1 MKKCLFYFLLV
12 LSLASISLVGCS
24 KKQGA
29 AKEAAKDPLEI
40 IITPIIQGQI
50 KIAKA
55 DKAEISEAVNVP
67 GRIEVQQNRLAK
79 IGSPV
84 TGRVSDI
91 QVSLGQIVKSG
102 QILAKV
108 NSVELTQTQLI
119 FIKAKQQIGLKTKAV
134 VRAKL
139 LFEADVISKAEMQ
152 RIEAELDSVTAEFD
166 ATEDQLEILGMTKA
180 AIQKLSN
187 SSTVNSYSDVT
198 SRIAGIV
205 ISKHVNIGQV
215 VQPAD
220 ELFSVADLN
229 HLWAVAEVPE
239 QQAAFIQKDQEV
251 TIDIPALDDK
261 RVKGKIIFVG
271 DIVNP
276 ETRTVLIRTEI
287 DNSNQMLKPDM
298 LITVTVQSKKVSKLA
313 VSLAAVV
320 RENDRS
326 YVFAQ
331 TGPNKFRLREI
342 EVGSRD
348 GNMISILS
356 GITIGETIVVD
367 GAFHLNNERKKKE
380 LE

>member
-24 KKQGA
+24 KKQEA

-220 ELFSVADLN
+220 ELFL
-229 HLWAVAEVPE
+229 
-239 QQAAFIQKDQEV
+239 
-251 TIDIPALDDK
+251 
-261 RVKGKIIFVG
+261 
-271 DIVNP
+271 
-276 ETRTVLIRTEI
+276 
-287 DNSNQMLKPDM
+287 
-298 LITVTVQSKKVSKLA
+298 
-313 VSLAAVV
+313 
-320 RENDRS
+320 
-326 YVFAQ
+326 
-331 TGPNKFRLREI
+331 
-342 EVGSRD
+342 
-348 GNMISILS
+348 
-356 GITIGETIVVD
+356 
-367 GAFHLNNERKKKE
+367 
-380 LE
+380 

>member
-1 MKKCLFYFLLV
+1 MKKYLFYFLLV
-12 LSLASISLVGCS
+12 LSLGSSGLLGCS
-24 KKQGA
+24 KKQEA
-29 AKEAAKDPLEI
+29 AKETPKDPLEI
-40 IITPIIQGQI
+40 IITPIIQSQI
-50 KIAKA
+50 KIDTA

-91 QVSLGQIVKSG
+91 YVSLGQVVKSG

-108 NSVELTQTQLI
+108 NSVELTQTQLTY
-119 FIKAKQQIGLKTKAV
+119 IKAKQQIGLKTKAV
-134 VRAKL
+134 ERAKL

-152 RIEAELDSVTAEFD
+152 RIEAELDSVKAEFD
-166 ATEDQLEILGMTKA
+166 ATEDQLEILGMTKS
-180 AIQKLSN
+180 AIQKLSS

-215 VQPAD
+215 VQPSD
-220 ELFSVADLN
+220 ELFSVADLS

-239 QQAAFIQKDQEV
+239 QQVAFIQKDQEV

-313 VSLAAVV
+313 VSTAAVV

-348 GNMISILS
+348 GNMVSILS

>member
-1 MKKCLFYFLLV
+1 MKKCLFYFLLI
-12 LSLASISLVGCS
+12 LSLATTGLSGCS
-24 KKQGA
+24 KKQEV
-29 AKEAAKDPLEI
+29 AKEEKKDPLEI
-40 IITPIIQGQI
+40 LITPIIQSQI
-50 KIAKA
+50 KIVKA

-67 GRIEVQQNRLAK
+67 GRIEVQQSRLTK

-108 NSVELTQTQLI
+108 NSIELTQTQLTY
-119 FIKAKQQIGLKTKAV
+119 IKAKQQINLKTKAV
-134 VRAKL
+134 ERAKL

-152 RIEAELDSVTAEFD
+152 RIEAELESVKAEFD
-166 ATEDQLEILGMTKA
+166 ATGDQLEILGMTKD
-180 AIQKLSN
+180 AIQKLL
-187 SSTVNSYSDVT
+187 SSSAVNSYSDVL

-205 ISKHVNIGQV
+205 IMKNVNIGEI
-215 VQPAD
+215 VQPSD
-220 ELFSVADLN
+220 ELFSVADLS

-239 QQAAFIQKDQEV
+239 QQVAFIQKDQEV

-261 RVKGKIIFVG
+261 RVKGKIIYVG

-276 ETRTVLIRTEI
+276 ETRTVLVRTDI
-287 DNSNQMLKPDM
+287 DNLSQMLKPDM
-298 LITVTVQSKKVSKLA
+298 LITVTIQSKKVLKLA
-313 VSLAAVV
+313 IPTTAVV
-320 RENDRS
+320 RENDRT

-342 EVGSRD
+342 EIGSRD
-348 GNMISILS
+348 GNMISVLS
-356 GITIGETIVVD
+356 GITTGEMIVSD

>member
-24 KKQGA
+24 KKQEA

-261 RVKGKIIFVG
+261 RVKGKIIYVG

-348 GNMISILS
+348 GNMVSILS

>member
-24 KKQGA
+24 KKQEA

-261 RVKGKIIFVG
+261 RVKGKIIYVG

-298 LITVTVQSKKVSKLA
+298 LITVTVQSKKISKLA
-313 VSLAAVV
+313 VPSSAVV

-342 EVGSRD
+342 EIGSRD
-348 GNMISILS
+348 GNMVSVLS

>member
-24 KKQGA
+24 KKQEA

-251 TIDIPALDDK
+251 AIDIPALDDK
-261 RVKGKIIFVG
+261 RVKGKIIYVG

-313 VSLAAVV
+313 VSTAAVV

-348 GNMISILS
+348 GNMVSILS

>member
-1 MKKCLFYFLLV
+1 MF
-12 LSLASISLVGCS
+12 
-24 KKQGA
+24 KKQEA

-220 ELFSVADLN
+220 ELFL
-229 HLWAVAEVPE
+229 
-239 QQAAFIQKDQEV
+239 
-251 TIDIPALDDK
+251 
-261 RVKGKIIFVG
+261 
-271 DIVNP
+271 
-276 ETRTVLIRTEI
+276 
-287 DNSNQMLKPDM
+287 
-298 LITVTVQSKKVSKLA
+298 
-313 VSLAAVV
+313 
-320 RENDRS
+320 
-326 YVFAQ
+326 
-331 TGPNKFRLREI
+331 
-342 EVGSRD
+342 
-348 GNMISILS
+348 
-356 GITIGETIVVD
+356 
-367 GAFHLNNERKKKE
+367 
-380 LE
+380 

>member
-24 KKQGA
+24 KKQEA
-29 AKEAAKDPLEI
+29 AKETPKDPLEI
-40 IITPIIQGQI
+40 IITPIIQSQI
-50 KIAKA
+50 KIDKA

-91 QVSLGQIVKSG
+91 YVSLGQVVKSG

-108 NSVELTQTQLI
+108 NSVELTQTQLTY
-119 FIKAKQQIGLKTKAV
+119 IKAKQQIGLKTKAV
-134 VRAKL
+134 ERAKL

-152 RIEAELDSVTAEFD
+152 RIGAELDSVKAEFD
-166 ATEDQLEILGMTKA
+166 ATEDQLEILGMTKS
-180 AIQKLSN
+180 AIQKLSS

-215 VQPAD
+215 VQPSD
-220 ELFSVADLN
+220 ELFSVADLS

-239 QQAAFIQKDQEV
+239 QQVAFIQKDQEV

-261 RVKGKIIFVG
+261 RAKGKIIFVG

-313 VSLAAVV
+313 VSTAAVV

-348 GNMISILS
+348 GNMVSILS

>member
-1 MKKCLFYFLLV
+1 MKKCLFYSLLILFLTLTG
-12 LSLASISLVGCS
+12 LVGCS
-24 KKQGA
+24 KKQEA
-29 AKEAAKDPLEI
+29 AKETPKDPLEI
-40 IITPIIQGQI
+40 IITPIIQSQI
-50 KIAKA
+50 KIDKA
-55 DKAEISEAVNVP
+55 DKAEISEAVNVA
-67 GRIEVQQNRLAK
+67 GRIEVQQSRLAK

-91 QVSLGQIVKSG
+91 HVSLGQVVKPG

-108 NSVELTQTQLI
+108 NSVELTQTQLTY
-119 FIKAKQQIGLKTKAV
+119 IKAKQQIGLKTKAV
-134 VRAKL
+134 ERAKL

-152 RIEAELDSVTAEFD
+152 RIEAELESVKAEFD
-166 ATEDQLEILGMTKA
+166 ATEDQLEILGMTKS
-180 AIQKLSN
+180 AIEKLSN

-205 ISKHVNIGQV
+205 ITKHVNIGQV
-215 VQPAD
+215 VQPSD
-220 ELFSVADLN
+220 ELFSVADLS

-239 QQAAFIQKDQEV
+239 QQVAFIQKDQEV

-261 RVKGKIIFVG
+261 RVKGKIIYVG

-276 ETRTVLIRTEI
+276 ETRTVLVRTDI
-287 DNSNQMLKPDM
+287 DNANQMLKPDM
-298 LITVTVQSKKVSKLA
+298 LITVTVQSKKISKLA
-313 VSLAAVV
+313 VPTTAVV

-342 EVGSRD
+342 EIGSRD
-348 GNMISILS
+348 GNMVSILS
-356 GITIGETIVVD
+356 GITIGETIVID

>member
-24 KKQGA
+24 KKQEA

-261 RVKGKIIFVG
+261 RVKGKIIYVG

>member
-1 MKKCLFYFLLV
+1 MKKYLFYSLLILFLALTG
-12 LSLASISLVGCS
+12 LVGCS
-24 KKQGA
+24 KKQEA
-29 AKEAAKDPLEI
+29 AKETPKDPLEI
-40 IITPIIQGQI
+40 IITPIIQSQI
-50 KIAKA
+50 KIDKA
-55 DKAEISEAVNVP
+55 DKAEISEAVNVA
-67 GRIEVQQNRLAK
+67 GRIEVQQSRLAK

-91 QVSLGQIVKSG
+91 HVSLGQVVKPG

-108 NSVELTQTQLI
+108 NSVELTQTQLTY
-119 FIKAKQQIGLKTKAV
+119 IKAKQQIGLKTKAV
-134 VRAKL
+134 ERAKL

-152 RIEAELDSVTAEFD
+152 RIEAELESVKAEFD
-166 ATEDQLEILGMTKA
+166 ATEDQLEILGMTKS

-198 SRIAGIV
+198 SRIAGVV
-205 ISKHVNIGQV
+205 ITKHVNIGQV
-215 VQPAD
+215 VQPSD
-220 ELFSVADLN
+220 ELFSVADLS

-239 QQAAFIQKDQEV
+239 QQVAFIQKDQEV

-261 RVKGKIIFVG
+261 RVKGKIIYVG

-276 ETRTVLIRTEI
+276 ETRTVLVRTDI
-287 DNSNQMLKPDM
+287 DNANQMLKPDM
-298 LITVTVQSKKVSKLA
+298 LITVTVQSKKISKLA
-313 VSLAAVV
+313 VPTTAVV

-342 EVGSRD
+342 EIGSRD
-348 GNMISILS
+348 GNMVSILS
-356 GITIGETIVVD
+356 GITIGETIVID

>member
-24 KKQGA
+24 KKQEA

-40 IITPIIQGQI
+40 MITPIIQGQI

-261 RVKGKIIFVG
+261 RVKGKIIYVG

-348 GNMISILS
+348 GNMVSILS
-356 GITIGETIVVD
+356 GIAIGETIVVD

>member
-1 MKKCLFYFLLV
+1 MKKYLFYFLLV
-12 LSLASISLVGCS
+12 LSLASSSLLGCS
-24 KKQGA
+24 KKQEA
-29 AKEAAKDPLEI
+29 AKEAPKDPLEI
-40 IITPIIQGQI
+40 IITPIIQSQI
-50 KIAKA
+50 KIDKA

-91 QVSLGQIVKSG
+91 YVSLGQVVKSG

-108 NSVELTQTQLI
+108 NSVELTQTQLTY
-119 FIKAKQQIGLKTKAV
+119 IKAKQQIGLKTKAV
-134 VRAKL
+134 ERAKL

-152 RIEAELDSVTAEFD
+152 RIEAELDSVKAEFD
-166 ATEDQLEILGMTKA
+166 ATEDQLEILGMTKS
-180 AIQKLSN
+180 AIQKLSS

-215 VQPAD
+215 VQPSD
-220 ELFSVADLN
+220 ELFSVADLS
-229 HLWAVAEVPE
+229 HLWGVAEVPE
-239 QQAAFIQKDQEV
+239 QQVAFIQKDQEV

-313 VSLAAVV
+313 VSTAAVV

-348 GNMISILS
+348 GNMVSILS

>member
-1 MKKCLFYFLLV
+1 MKKYLFYFLLV
-12 LSLASISLVGCS
+12 LSLASSGLLGCS
-24 KKQGA
+24 KKQEA
-29 AKEAAKDPLEI
+29 AKETPKDPLEI
-40 IITPIIQGQI
+40 IITPIIQSQI
-50 KIAKA
+50 KIDKA

-91 QVSLGQIVKSG
+91 YVSLGQVVKSG

-108 NSVELTQTQLI
+108 NSVELTQTQLTY
-119 FIKAKQQIGLKTKAV
+119 IKAKQQIGLKTKAV
-134 VRAKL
+134 ERAKL

-152 RIEAELDSVTAEFD
+152 RIEAELDSVKAEFD
-166 ATEDQLEILGMTKA
+166 ATEDQLEILGMTKS
-180 AIQKLSN
+180 AIQKLSS

-198 SRIAGIV
+198 CRIAGIV

-215 VQPAD
+215 VQPSD
-220 ELFSVADLN
+220 ELFSVADLS

-239 QQAAFIQKDQEV
+239 QQVAFIQKDQEV

-261 RVKGKIIFVG
+261 RAKGKIIFVG

-313 VSLAAVV
+313 VSTAAVV

-348 GNMISILS
+348 GNMVSILS

>member
-1 MKKCLFYFLLV
+1 MKKYLFYFLLV
-12 LSLASISLVGCS
+12 LSLASSGLLGCS
-24 KKQGA
+24 KKQEA
-29 AKEAAKDPLEI
+29 AKETPKDPLEI
-40 IITPIIQGQI
+40 IITPIIQSQI
-50 KIAKA
+50 KIDKA

-91 QVSLGQIVKSG
+91 YVSLGQVVKSG

-108 NSVELTQTQLI
+108 NSVELTQTQLTY
-119 FIKAKQQIGLKTKAV
+119 IKAKQQIGLKTKAV
-134 VRAKL
+134 ERAKL

-152 RIEAELDSVTAEFD
+152 RIEAELDSVKAEFD
-166 ATEDQLEILGMTKA
+166 ATEDQLEILGMTKST
-180 AIQKLSN
+180 IQKLSS

-215 VQPAD
+215 VQPSD
-220 ELFSVADLN
+220 ELFSVADLS

-239 QQAAFIQKDQEV
+239 QQVAFIQKDQEV

-313 VSLAAVV
+313 VSTAAVV

-348 GNMISILS
+348 GNMVSILS

>member
-1 MKKCLFYFLLV
+1 MKKYLFYSLLILFLTLMG
-12 LSLASISLVGCS
+12 LVGCS
-24 KKQGA
+24 KKQEA
-29 AKEAAKDPLEI
+29 AKETPKDPLEI
-40 IITPIIQGQI
+40 IITPIIQSQI
-50 KIAKA
+50 KIDKA
-55 DKAEISEAVNVP
+55 DKAEISEAVNVA
-67 GRIEVQQNRLAK
+67 GRIEVQQSRLAK

-91 QVSLGQIVKSG
+91 HVSLGQVVKPG

-108 NSVELTQTQLI
+108 NSVELTQTQLTY
-119 FIKAKQQIGLKTKAV
+119 IKAKQQIGLKTKAV
-134 VRAKL
+134 ERAKL

-152 RIEAELDSVTAEFD
+152 RIEAELESVKAEFD
-166 ATEDQLEILGMTKA
+166 ATEDQLEILGMTKS

-198 SRIAGIV
+198 SRIAGVV
-205 ISKHVNIGQV
+205 ITKHVNIGQV
-215 VQPAD
+215 VQPSD
-220 ELFSVADLN
+220 ELFSVADLS

-239 QQAAFIQKDQEV
+239 QQVAFIQKDQEV

-261 RVKGKIIFVG
+261 RVKGKIIYVG

-276 ETRTVLIRTEI
+276 ETRTVLVRTDI
-287 DNSNQMLKPDM
+287 DNANQMLKPDM
-298 LITVTVQSKKVSKLA
+298 LITVTVQSKKISKLA
-313 VSLAAVV
+313 VPTTAVV

-342 EVGSRD
+342 EIGSRD
-348 GNMISILS
+348 GNMVSILS
-356 GITIGETIVVD
+356 GITIGETIVID

>member
-1 MKKCLFYFLLV
+1 MKKYLFYFLLV
-12 LSLASISLVGCS
+12 LSLASSGLLGCS
-24 KKQGA
+24 KKQEA
-29 AKEAAKDPLEI
+29 AKETPKDPLEI
-40 IITPIIQGQI
+40 IITPIIQSQI
-50 KIAKA
+50 KIDKA

-91 QVSLGQIVKSG
+91 YVSLGQVVKSG

-108 NSVELTQTQLI
+108 NSVELTQTQLTY
-119 FIKAKQQIGLKTKAV
+119 IKAKQQIGLKTKAV
-134 VRAKL
+134 ERAKL

-152 RIEAELDSVTAEFD
+152 RIEAELDSVKAEFD
-166 ATEDQLEILGMTKA
+166 ATEDQLEILGMTKS
-180 AIQKLSN
+180 AIQKLSS
-187 SSTVNSYSDVT
+187 SSTVNTNSDVT
-198 SRIAGIV
+198 SSIAGIV

-215 VQPAD
+215 VQPSE
-220 ELFSVADLN
+220 ELFSVADLS

-239 QQAAFIQKDQEV
+239 QQVAFIQKDQEV

-313 VSLAAVV
+313 VSTAAVV

-348 GNMISILS
+348 GNMVSILS

>member
-1 MKKCLFYFLLV
+1 MKKYLFYFLLI
-12 LSLASISLVGCS
+12 LSLASSGLLGCS
-24 KKQGA
+24 IKQEA
-29 AKEAAKDPLEI
+29 AKETPKDPLEI
-40 IITPIIQGQI
+40 IITPIIQSQI
-50 KIAKA
+50 KIDKA

-91 QVSLGQIVKSG
+91 YVSLGQVVKSG

-108 NSVELTQTQLI
+108 NSVELTQTQLTY
-119 FIKAKQQIGLKTKAV
+119 IKAKQQIGLKTKAV
-134 VRAKL
+134 ERAKL

-152 RIEAELDSVTAEFD
+152 RIEAELDSVKAEFD
-166 ATEDQLEILGMTKA
+166 ATEDQLEILGMTKS
-180 AIQKLSN
+180 AIQKLSS

-215 VQPAD
+215 VQPSD
-220 ELFSVADLN
+220 ELFSVADLS

-239 QQAAFIQKDQEV
+239 QQVAFIQKDQEV

-313 VSLAAVV
+313 VSTAAVV

-348 GNMISILS
+348 GNMVSILS

>member
-24 KKQGA
+24 KKQEA

-40 IITPIIQGQI
+40 MITPIIQGQI

-261 RVKGKIIFVG
+261 RVKGKIIYVG

-348 GNMISILS
+348 GNMVSILS

>member
-24 KKQGA
+24 KKQEA

-119 FIKAKQQIGLKTKAV
+119 FIKAKQQISLKTKAV

-261 RVKGKIIFVG
+261 RVKGKIIYVG

-348 GNMISILS
+348 GNMVSILS
-356 GITIGETIVVD
+356 GIAIGETIVVD

>member
-1 MKKCLFYFLLV
+1 MKKCLFYFLLI
-12 LSLASISLVGCS
+12 LSLATTVLSGCS
-24 KKQGA
+24 KKQEV
-29 AKEAAKDPLEI
+29 AKEDKKDPLEI
-40 IITPIIQGQI
+40 LITPIIQNQI
-50 KIAKA
+50 KIDKA

-67 GRIEVQQNRLAK
+67 GRIEVQQSRLAK

-108 NSVELTQTQLI
+108 NSVELTQTQLTY
-119 FIKAKQQIGLKTKAV
+119 IKAKQQIGLKTKAV
-134 VRAKL
+134 ERAKL

-152 RIEAELDSVTAEFD
+152 RIEAELESVKAEFD
-166 ATEDQLEILGMTKA
+166 ATEDQLEILGMTKS

-205 ISKHVNIGQV
+205 ITKHVNIGQV
-215 VQPAD
+215 VQPSD
-220 ELFSVADLN
+220 ELFSVADLS

-239 QQAAFIQKDQEV
+239 QQVAFIQKDQEV
-251 TIDIPALDDK
+251 TVDIPALDDK
-261 RVKGKIIFVG
+261 RVKGKIIYVG

-287 DNSNQMLKPDM
+287 ENSNQMLKPDM
-298 LITVTVQSKKVSKLA
+298 LITVTVQSKRVSKLA
-313 VSLAAVV
+313 IPTTAVV

-342 EVGSRD
+342 EIGSRD
-348 GNMISILS
+348 GNMVSVLS
-356 GITIGETIVVD
+356 GITIGETIVID

>member
-24 KKQGA
+24 KKQEA

-251 TIDIPALDDK
+251 TIDIPALEDK
-261 RVKGKIIFVG
+261 RVKGKIIYVG

-348 GNMISILS
+348 GNMVSILS
-356 GITIGETIVVD
+356 GIAIGETIVVD

>member
-24 KKQGA
+24 KKQEA

-40 IITPIIQGQI
+40 MITPIIQGQI

-55 DKAEISEAVNVP
+55 DQAEISEAVNVP

-205 ISKHVNIGQV
+205 ISKHINIGQV

-251 TIDIPALDDK
+251 AIDIPALDDK
-261 RVKGKIIFVG
+261 RVKGKIIYVG

>member
-1 MKKCLFYFLLV
+1 MKKCLFYFLLI
-12 LSLASISLVGCS
+12 LSIASTALVGCS
-24 KKQGA
+24 KKEEK
-29 AKEAAKDPLEI
+29 AKETPKDPFEI
-40 IITPIIQGQI
+40 IITPIIQSQI
-50 KIAKA
+50 KIDKA
-55 DKAEISEAVNVP
+55 DKAEISEAVNVA
-67 GRIEVQQNRLAK
+67 GRIEVQQSRLAK

-91 QVSLGQIVKSG
+91 QVSLGQIVKPG

-108 NSVELTQTQLI
+108 NSVELTQTQLTY
-119 FIKAKQQIGLKTKAV
+119 IKAKQQIGLKTKAV
-134 VRAKL
+134 ERAKL

-152 RIEAELDSVTAEFD
+152 RIEAELESVKAEFD
-166 ATEDQLEILGMTKA
+166 ATEDQLEILGMTKS

-198 SRIAGIV
+198 SRIAGVV
-205 ISKHVNIGQV
+205 ITKHVNIGQV
-215 VQPAD
+215 VQPSD
-220 ELFSVADLN
+220 ELFSVADLS

-239 QQAAFIQKDQEV
+239 QQVAFIQKDQEV

-261 RVKGKIIFVG
+261 RVKGKIIYVG

-276 ETRTVLIRTEI
+276 ETRTVLVRTDI

-298 LITVTVQSKKVSKLA
+298 LITVTVQSKKISKLA
-313 VSLAAVV
+313 VPTTAVV

-342 EVGSRD
+342 EIGSRD
-348 GNMISILS
+348 GNMMSILS
-356 GITIGETIVVD
+356 GITIGETIVID

>member
-1 MKKCLFYFLLV
+1 MKKCLFYFLLI
-12 LSLASISLVGCS
+12 LSLATTGLSGCS
-24 KKQGA
+24 KKQEV
-29 AKEAAKDPLEI
+29 AKEEKKDPLEI
-40 IITPIIQGQI
+40 LITPIIQSQI
-50 KIAKA
+50 KIVKA

-67 GRIEVQQNRLAK
+67 GRIEVQQSRLTK

-108 NSVELTQTQLI
+108 NSIELTQTQLTY
-119 FIKAKQQIGLKTKAV
+119 IKAKQQINLKTKAV
-134 VRAKL
+134 ERAKL

-152 RIEAELDSVTAEFD
+152 RIEAELESVKAEFD
-166 ATEDQLEILGMTKA
+166 ATGDQLEILGMTKD
-180 AIQKLSN
+180 AIQKLL
-187 SSTVNSYSDVT
+187 SSSAVNSYSDVL

-205 ISKHVNIGQV
+205 IMKNVNIGEI
-215 VQPAD
+215 VQPSD
-220 ELFSVADLN
+220 ELFSVADLS

-239 QQAAFIQKDQEV
+239 QQVAFIQKDQEV

-261 RVKGKIIFVG
+261 RVKGKIIYVG

-276 ETRTVLIRTEI
+276 ETRTVLVRTDI
-287 DNSNQMLKPDM
+287 DNLSQMLKPDM
-298 LITVTVQSKKVSKLA
+298 LITVAIQSKKVLKLA
-313 VSLAAVV
+313 IPTTAVV
-320 RENDRS
+320 RENDRT

-342 EVGSRD
+342 EIGSRD
-348 GNMISILS
+348 GNMISVLS
-356 GITIGETIVVD
+356 GITTGETIVSD

>member
-24 KKQGA
+24 KKQEA

-251 TIDIPALDDK
+251 TIDIPALDDT
-261 RVKGKIIFVG
+261 RVKGKIIYVG

-276 ETRTVLIRTEI
+276 ETRTVLIRTEM

-298 LITVTVQSKKVSKLA
+298 LITVTVQSKKISKLA
-313 VSLAAVV
+313 VPSSAVV

-342 EVGSRD
+342 EIGSRD
-348 GNMISILS
+348 GNMVSVLS

>member
-1 MKKCLFYFLLV
+1 MKKYLFYFLLV
-12 LSLASISLVGCS
+12 LSLASSGLLGCS
-24 KKQGA
+24 KKQEA
-29 AKEAAKDPLEI
+29 TKETPKDPLEI
-40 IITPIIQGQI
+40 IITPIIQSQI
-50 KIAKA
+50 KIDKA

-91 QVSLGQIVKSG
+91 YVSLGQVVKSG

-108 NSVELTQTQLI
+108 NSVELTQTQLTY
-119 FIKAKQQIGLKTKAV
+119 IKAKQQIGLKTKAV
-134 VRAKL
+134 ERAKL

-152 RIEAELDSVTAEFD
+152 RIEAELDSVKAEFD
-166 ATEDQLEILGMTKA
+166 ATEDQLEILGMTKST
-180 AIQKLSN
+180 IQKLSS

-215 VQPAD
+215 VQPSD
-220 ELFSVADLN
+220 ELFSVADLS

-239 QQAAFIQKDQEV
+239 QQVAFIQKDQEV

-313 VSLAAVV
+313 VSTAAVV

-348 GNMISILS
+348 GNMVSILS

>member
-1 MKKCLFYFLLV
+1 MKKCLFYFLLI
-12 LSLASISLVGCS
+12 LSLATTGLSGCS
-24 KKQGA
+24 KKQEV
-29 AKEAAKDPLEI
+29 AKEEKKDPLEI
-40 IITPIIQGQI
+40 LITPIIQSQI
-50 KIAKA
+50 KIVKA

-67 GRIEVQQNRLAK
+67 GRIEVQQSRLTK

-108 NSVELTQTQLI
+108 NSIELTQTQLTY
-119 FIKAKQQIGLKTKAV
+119 IKAKQQINLKTKAV
-134 VRAKL
+134 ERAKL

-152 RIEAELDSVTAEFD
+152 RIEAELESVKAEFD
-166 ATEDQLEILGMTKA
+166 ATGDQLEILGMTKD
-180 AIQKLSN
+180 AIQKLL
-187 SSTVNSYSDVT
+187 SSSAVNSYSDVL

-205 ISKHVNIGQV
+205 IMKNVNIGEI
-215 VQPAD
+215 VQPSD
-220 ELFSVADLN
+220 ELFSVADLS

-239 QQAAFIQKDQEV
+239 QQVAFIQKDQEV

-261 RVKGKIIFVG
+261 RVKGKIIYVG

-276 ETRTVLIRTEI
+276 ETRTVLVRTDI
-287 DNSNQMLKPDM
+287 DNLSQMLKPDM
-298 LITVTVQSKKVSKLA
+298 LITVTIQSKKVLKLA
-313 VSLAAVV
+313 IPTTAVV
-320 RENDRS
+320 RENDRT

-342 EVGSRD
+342 EIGSRD
-348 GNMISILS
+348 GNMISVLS
-356 GITIGETIVVD
+356 GITTGETIVSD

>member
-1 MKKCLFYFLLV
+1 MKKYLFYFLLV
-12 LSLASISLVGCS
+12 LSLASSGLLGCS
-24 KKQGA
+24 KKQET
-29 AKEAAKDPLEI
+29 AKETPKDPLEI
-40 IITPIIQGQI
+40 IITPIIQSQI
-50 KIAKA
+50 KIDKA

-91 QVSLGQIVKSG
+91 YVSLGQVVKSG

-108 NSVELTQTQLI
+108 NSVELTQTQLTY
-119 FIKAKQQIGLKTKAV
+119 IKAKQQIGLKTKAV
-134 VRAKL
+134 ERAKL

-152 RIEAELDSVTAEFD
+152 RIEAELDSVKAEFD
-166 ATEDQLEILGMTKA
+166 ATEDQLEILGMTKS
-180 AIQKLSN
+180 AIQKLSS

-215 VQPAD
+215 VQPSD
-220 ELFSVADLN
+220 ELFSVADLS

-239 QQAAFIQKDQEV
+239 QQVAFIQKDQEV

-313 VSLAAVV
+313 VSTAAVV

-348 GNMISILS
+348 GNMVSILS